1 MLQNLS
7 KSILETVAYYD
18 VLSYPMTS
26 FEIWKYLLT
35 RNSSVDANG
44 GEIRLSDVVKELEG
58 SDLKK
63 YIGQYHGFYFLKGRN
78 ELADER
84 IKRNKISEEK
94 FMIIRRVTNALRFV
108 PFVRMVAVTGRVAMK
123 NAKRKSDLDLL
134 IVIEEGKIFTGR
146 LLVTGLVHLIGKRR
160 YGNKIK
166 DRICLNHFI
175 TTGSREIMLK
185 DLFSSSEYSFMLP
198 MFGQEEYDRFR
209 KDNSWIRDYHCNY
222 QPSGIAN
229 LKIIDDSWLSSFPRK
244 IGEKILSAGTI
255 EEKLGDWQKRRI
267 ENDPRTHQE
276 GGMTVADSK
285 ALIFLPH
292 PQGPRI
298 FEIFKDRIG
307 KLLD

>member
-1 MLQNLS
+1 VPNALS
-7 KSILETVAYYD
+7 KFILETVAYYD

-35 RNSSVDANG
+35 RNDIADGDGS
-44 GEIRLSDVVKELEG
+44 EIALSDIVRELEE
-58 SDLKK
+58 DEMKK
-63 YIGQYHGFYFLKGRN
+63 HIGQHHGFYFLKGRN

-94 FMIIRRVTNALRFV
+94 FRIIEKVVKALRFV
-108 PFVRMVAVTGRVAMK
+108 PFVRMAAVTGRVAMK

-160 YGNKIK
+160 YQNKIK

-185 DLFSSSEYSFMLP
+185 DLFSSSEYFFMLP
-198 MFGQEEYDRFR
+198 MFGRDEFEKFGE
-209 KDNSWIRDYHCNY
+209 DNSWIKGYHPNY
-222 QPSGIAN
+222 HPSWIAN
-229 LKIIDDSWLSSFPRK
+229 LKMVDDSWLSSFLRG
-244 IGEKILSAGTI
+244 IGESILSVGII
-255 EEKLGDWQKRRI
+255 EKRLGDWQKRRI
-267 ENDPRTHQE
+267 ESDPRTHQE
-276 GGMTVADSK
+276 GGMTVANSK

-292 PQGPRI
+292 PHGPRI
-298 FEIFKDRIG
+298 FGIFKDRIG